1 MYEHMTTAKRIRA
14 AKAKTDRVV
23 DHLLYLLALHEN
35 NAIIVYSDT
44 LSSQIGYA
52 RAGNAFE
59 AFRSGL
65 YHFEIVRL
73 CALWDPAKD
82 DKKSIPTEESI
93 PTIIELID
101 LNDAIDAL
109 VEQTR
114 KQWRAAE
121 DYEYARKRA
130 QEARNELRQAIKDA
144 RKISKSSTLRSTMNI
159 RHKHLAHSLARTKH
173 EKKTKRIPRMK
184 YGYERKILLETLPI
198 VETLHRWVSGK
209 SFSFENSR
217 GIARNNAEALWK
229 RCTFDIER

>member
-1 MYEHMTTAKRIRA
+1 MFEHMTTAKHIRA

-44 LSSQIGYA
+44 LLSQICYA
-52 RAGNAFE
+52 RAADAFNAFR
-59 AFRSGL
+59 AGL
-65 YHFEIVRL
+65 HHFEIVRL

-109 VEQTR
+109 AQQTR
-114 KQWRAAE
+114 EQWPAAD
-121 DYEYARKRA
+121 DYEFARKQAQRA
-130 QEARNELRQAIKDA
+130 RDELRKAIKDV
-144 RKISKSSTLRSTMNI
+144 RKISKSSMFRSTMNV
-159 RHKHLAHSLARTKH
+159 RHKHLAHSLTRTKY

-198 VETLHRWVSGK
+198 VETLHRWISGK
-209 SFSFENSR
+209 SFCFANSQ
-217 GIARNNAEALWK
+217 GIARNNTEALWK
-229 RCTFDIER
+229 RCTFDIKR